1 MRFEKSGENKMSL
14 IIDGKTIGENIRL
27 ELKQK
32 AVKLF
37 EDRGIQPGLAL
48 LLVGSNAASEIYVN
62 MKFKACTEIGFYSII
77 ERLPETAT
85 EEEVLEII
93 DGWNNDDKVHGIL
106 VQLPLPKQ
114 INEFKILNAVSH
126 KKDVDGFH
134 PINAGKL
141 MTGIPGFVPCTPAGI
156 MELFTRYN
164 ISLRG
169 KHAVVIG
176 RSNIVGKPIANLM
189 LQKAP
194 NANAIVTVCHSA
206 ASDISYYTKQAD
218 IIVAAIGVPD
228 FIKGDMVK
236 DGVVVID
243 VGINRVDDSS
253 SPKGYKI
260 TGDVEFDSVAPKAS
274 AITPVPKGV
283 GPMTIA
289 MLMSNTYDSASGKYE

>member
-1 MRFEKSGENKMSL
+1 MSN
-14 IIDGKTIGENIRL
+14 IIDGKAVADTIRL
-27 ELKQK
+27 ELKDK
-32 AVKLF
+32 TAKLYD
-37 EDRGIQPGLAL
+37 EKEIKPGLAL
-48 LLVGSNAASEIYVN
+48 LLVGNNAASEIYVN
-62 MKFKACTEIGFYSII
+62 MKFKACAELGFFSII
-77 ERLPETAT
+77 ERMPETAP
-85 EEEVLEII
+85 ESEVLSKINE
-93 DGWNNDDKVHGIL
+93 WNNNENIHGIL

-114 INEFKILNAVSH
+114 INEFRVLNTISPA
-126 KKDVDGFH
+126 KDVDGFH
-134 PINAGKL
+134 PVNSGKL
-141 MTGIPGFVPCTPAGI
+141 MTGIPSFVPCTPAGI

-164 ISLRG
+164 IDLKG

-206 ASDISYYTKQAD
+206 APDLSIYTRQAD
-218 IIVAAIGVPD
+218 IIVAAIGVPE

-243 VGINRVDDSS
+243 VGINRIDDSS

-260 TGDVEFDSVAPKAS
+260 VGDVHFESVAPKAS

-289 MLMSNTYDSASGKYE
+289 MLMSNTYDSAVGKYAI